1 VGRLVGG
8 VALLL
13 LALVMLYGF
22 ARSEVAPSAPATIAA
37 LLLTVA
43 LPGGIGLALIRS
55 HLGRGR
61 RLAGSRDE
69 LRRRTVDAELLRLA
83 ERHGGRL
90 TVVEVVRDLA
100 LPPEE
105 AKAALDAMHARE
117 LAELEITDSGVIVY
131 AFHDV
136 RRLGEKDSAR
146 GLLDA

>member
-1 VGRLVGG
+1 MGRLVGG
-8 VALLL
+8 VALLA
-13 LALVMLYGF
+13 LALLMVLGF
-22 ARSEVAPSAPATIAA
+22 ARSEALLSAPATVAA
-37 LLLTVA
+37 LLVTVA
-43 LPGGIGLALIRS
+43 LPGAAGLALVASYAR
-55 HLGRGR
+55 RGR
-61 RLAGSRDE
+61 RLAGSRE
-69 LRRRTVDAELLRLA
+69 QLRRRTIDAELLRLA

-100 LPPEE
+100 LTPEE

-136 RRLGEKDSAR
+136 RRLGEKDTAR